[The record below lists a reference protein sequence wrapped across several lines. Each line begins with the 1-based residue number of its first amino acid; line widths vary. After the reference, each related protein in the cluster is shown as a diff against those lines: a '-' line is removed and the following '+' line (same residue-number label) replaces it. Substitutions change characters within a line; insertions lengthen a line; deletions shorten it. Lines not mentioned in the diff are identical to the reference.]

1 MTSNV
6 SSHQSALPDTTP
18 ARSPV
23 PVPISPIATGSGGI
37 NLYLTYRLYMRI
49 AGREHRLQPGL
60 LVDYNHAEQGRTWQ
74 HLQSASGR
82 TAILPRHTHSNPEGF
97 GGDPTAWKQ
106 DEGAITLDLEHM
118 VTRAEGYSHRIG
130 APPGVIL
137 ELCVA
142 GGGHAELGLILH
154 QAMRQGAFANALY
167 LPVCLIPDEPQHY
180 GFLRSYTFERFERC
194 LAGIWALLIDNA
206 AKPQPVINDLLA
218 IALTSLDTCSSSMLT
233 TGSLRQAVAGL
244 RNAIAHQ
251 YPNVGTGFFRL
262 AVIRRPLRSKK
273 GWRWGF
279 PLRQRKLIRTSTNAL
294 EDHIRT
300 AIRDCLE
307 TTAGL
312 LDTNPLPVAG
322 VPQVVAVSVPV
333 KAEQLNDTVQRVKAI
348 LNREEW
354 WQHHKDTTSLLWGA
368 INFPDP
374 VVLDITRSEPSDG
387 WVTRLRRGGSWLVT
401 IVPRLLHLVIF
412 GRNHRQQELSITVT
426 RLFPEMGALNRLQH
440 ILHPVG
446 FMANGQGASGCG
458 FGTHQHQVTAPPEPN
473 SHAEPD
479 PVRT

>member
-1 MTSNV
+1 MTTTV

-23 PVPISPIATGSGGI
+23 PVPISPVATGSGGI

-60 LVDYNHAEQGRTWQ
+60 LVNYNGAEKGRT
-74 HLQSASGR
+74 LQLLAPASGR
-82 TAILPRHTHSNPEGF
+82 GAILPRHIHTNPEGF
-97 GGDPTAWKQ
+97 GGDPAAWKQ
-106 DEGAITLDLEHM
+106 DEGALTLDLEHM

-130 APPGVIL
+130 ALPGVIL
-137 ELCVA
+137 EILVA
-142 GGGHAELGLILH
+142 GGGHAKLGLIIH
-154 QAMRQGAFANALY
+154 QAIRQGAFTNALY

-180 GFLRSYTFERFERC
+180 GFLRSYTWERFELC
-194 LAGIWALLIDNA
+194 LAGIWALWIDNA
-206 AKPQPVINDLLA
+206 ALPQPVINDLLA
-218 IALTSLDTCSSSMLT
+218 IALTSLDACSSSMLT
-233 TGSLRQAVAGL
+233 AGSLRQAVAGL
-244 RNAIAHQ
+244 RNTIAHQ

-307 TTAGL
+307 TSAGL
-312 LDTNPLPVAG
+312 LDTNPLPAPG
-322 VPQVVAVSVPV
+322 VPQVVAVSAPV
-333 KAEQLNDTVQRVKAI
+333 KPEALSDIVQRVKAI

-354 WQHHKDTTSLLWGA
+354 WQPHKDTTNLLWGA

-374 VVLDITRSEPSDG
+374 VVLDITKPEKSTHWLARLWRAVASSCSPCFPGSCTGWSLAETTGRKSSPS
-387 WVTRLRRGGSWLVT
+387 R
-401 IVPRLLHLVIF
+401 
-412 GRNHRQQELSITVT
+412 
-426 RLFPEMGALNRLQH
+426 
-440 ILHPVG
+440 
-446 FMANGQGASGCG
+446 
-458 FGTHQHQVTAPPEPN
+458 
-473 SHAEPD
+473 
-479 PVRT
+479 